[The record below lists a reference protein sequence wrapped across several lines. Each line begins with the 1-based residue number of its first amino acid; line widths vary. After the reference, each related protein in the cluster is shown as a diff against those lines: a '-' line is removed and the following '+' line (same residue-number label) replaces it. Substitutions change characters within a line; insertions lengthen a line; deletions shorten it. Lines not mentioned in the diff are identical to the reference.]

1 MKLGSVRETSATLTV
16 KSAAPKESKPTEAVP
31 VESFSVSTTDVKCEL
46 ARPYFWQ
53 NVQIEG
59 VKSPPSPPVLP
70 VPEAGEESEDGDET
84 VRPAG
89 DDADGPG
96 VGGGYSGFYTLA
108 GPMTSDGLLWYTND
122 GPKQPP
128 KALPA
133 PQEPVKSDKQTQ
145 EAEAASRS

>member
-1 MKLGSVRETSATLTV
+1 MKLGSVRETNTLALV
-16 KSAAPKESKPTEAVP
+16 VRPKEKPSAESVP
-31 VESFSVSTTDVKCEL
+31 QESFSISTTDVKCEF
-46 ARPYFWQ
+46 ARPNFWQ
-53 NVQIEG
+53 NVQ
-59 VKSPPSPPVLP
+59 V
-70 VPEAGEESEDGDET
+70 EAGDAPVTPPALPLPEETESEED

-122 GPKQPP
+122 APKEAP

-133 PQEPVKSDKQTQ
+133 PQEPVKKPGEGQ
-145 EAEAASRS
+145 EADNSARS

>member
-1 MKLGSVRETSATLTV
+1 MKLGSVRETNTLALVVRPKENPATE
-16 KSAAPKESKPTEAVP
+16 AAPQ
-31 VESFSVSTTDVKCEL
+31 ESFSLSTTDVKCEF
-46 ARPYFWQ
+46 ARPNFWQ
-53 NVQIEG
+53 NVQ
-59 VKSPPSPPVLP
+59 V
-70 VPEAGEESEDGDET
+70 EAGATSTTPPPLPLPEEAESEEE

-122 GPKQPP
+122 APKEAP

-133 PQEPVKSDKQTQ
+133 PQEPAKKADEGQ
-145 EAEAASRS
+145 EADNSARS

>member
-1 MKLGSVRETSATLTV
+1 MKLGSVRETSAPL
-16 KSAAPKESKPTEAVP
+16 SSKPVALKENTSTEAIP
-31 VESFSVSTTDVKCEL
+31 GETFSMSTSDVKCEL

-53 NVQIEG
+53 TVQMEG
-59 VKSPPSPPVLP
+59 ARPASSPVLP
-70 VPEAGEESEDGDET
+70 VPEEQPEEDET